1 MDMTARPETAV
12 ERSVMRG
19 IETRYARQ
27 AAAERKEARQAHAA
41 AHQPAPSR
49 TTWDSKP
56 RPGDRPAQLGERERQ
71 RVEHLVLGRER
82 PTPKSV
88 GKGRAKRK
96 IPITLKDEGVDQ
108 ALQLR
113 EAYGHKRATPETL
126 HHFHAQ
132 PEGALRRL
140 FSSGGIDQDQ
150 LNSAEAIA
158 TIAEVIARD
167 VDVRTA
173 SLEARVDVT
182 RMGDGTFFEKLAR
195 VRAEVA
201 YGYWRDQVV
210 RLGPIGAVLDMVVG
224 ETIGFTVVAARYR
237 MGKPRTRKLLL
248 DALDLWPAALARARG
263 EISSADL
270 AAAHA
275 GIL

>member
-1 MDMTARPETAV
+1 MDMTARPETAA

-19 IETRYARQ
+19 IAARYARQ
-27 AAAERKEARQAHAA
+27 AAAERKEARQAHATA
-41 AHQPAPSR
+41 AQPASR
-49 TTWDSKP
+49 TTWDSRLKP
-56 RPGDRPAQLGERERQ
+56 GEQLVTRLSAREEQ
-71 RVEHLVLGRER
+71 RVKHLVLGRDR
-82 PTPKSV
+82 PAPRSI
-88 GKGRAKRK
+88 GKGKAKQRV
-96 IPITLKDEGVDQ
+96 PVELVDGVDQ

-126 HHFHAQ
+126 HHFNAQ

-140 FSSGGIDQDQ
+140 FTSGGIDQDQ

-158 TIAEVIARD
+158 TIAEVIGRA

-182 RMGDGTFFEKLAR
+182 RSGDGGFFEKLGR

-201 YGYWRDQVV
+201 YGYWRDQVA

-224 ETIGFTVVAARYR
+224 ETVGFTVVAKRYR
-237 MGKPRTRKLLL
+237 MGKPRTKKLLL
-248 DALDLWPAALARARG
+248 DALDLWPAAFARARG

-270 AAAHA
+270 AAMHA
-275 GIL
+275 GLM